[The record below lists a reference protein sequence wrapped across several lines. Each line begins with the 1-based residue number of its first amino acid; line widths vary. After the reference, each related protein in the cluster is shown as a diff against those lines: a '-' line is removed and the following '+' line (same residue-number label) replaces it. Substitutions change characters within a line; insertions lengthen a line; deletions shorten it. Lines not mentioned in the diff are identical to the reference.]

1 MMPASDASA
10 TMTLLVG
17 LVVLAMTAIFSLND
31 AILLVV
37 LDDDDNGVDGEIEE
51 VVAKRDMALFFYIFF
66 MKEDISFAVEEK

>member
-17 LVVLAMTAIFSLND
+17 LAVLAMTAIFSLND
-31 AILLVV
+31 AMLLVV

-51 VVAKRDMALFFYIFF
+51 VVAKRDMAFFF
-66 MKEDISFAVEEK
+66 MNEDFSFAVKEK